1 MDSLLRAC
9 LQVELWVIQTGGTK
23 AWKLYNPI
31 KGFQLPNTASG
42 DLKQVRGIL

>member
-1 MDSLLRAC
+1 
-9 LQVELWVIQTGGTK
+9 VELWVIQTGGTK